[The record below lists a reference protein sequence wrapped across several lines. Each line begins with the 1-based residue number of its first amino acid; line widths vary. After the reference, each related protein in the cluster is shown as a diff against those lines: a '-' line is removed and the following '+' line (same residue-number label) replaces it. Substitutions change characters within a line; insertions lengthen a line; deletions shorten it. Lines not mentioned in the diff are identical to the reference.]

1 MKIFNLTRKTLI
13 AENAQIADTFSSR
26 MIGLLNRESL
36 GPEEALVITGCQSI
50 HMVFMKFPIDVIF
63 VDGSNQVVGLVK
75 EIKPFCFSP
84 IFFKA
89 SAAIELPVQSIEKSQ
104 TQFGDFL
111 QTLRD

>member
-36 GPEEALVITGCQSI
+36 GPEEALVITECQSI

-89 SAAIELPVQSIEKSQ
+89 SKAIELPVQSIEKSQ
-104 TQFGDFL
+104 TQFGDSL
-111 QTLRD
+111 QILRD

>member
-1 MKIFNLTRKTLI
+1 MKIFNLTRKTII
-13 AENAQIADTFSSR
+13 AENAQIADTFLSR
-26 MIGLLNRESL
+26 VIGLLNRGSL
-36 GPEEALVITGCQSI
+36 NPLEALVITGCRSI

-89 SAAIELPVQSIEKSQ
+89 SKAIELPVQSIEKSQ
-104 TQFGDFL
+104 TQFGDSL
-111 QTLRD
+111 QILRN